1 MREGK
6 RLFAFLDDV
15 HVVTPLAS
23 CLLLFRSCEA
33 GCQHPCAHGHDQG
46 VETQEGSAHELA
58 KFSSRR
64 SPTQQ
69 AAPCTISERVRFANF
84 VAAHLRNW

>member
-46 VETQEGSAHELA
+46 VERRRDPPTSLR
-58 KFSSRR
+58 SSPAGGRQR
-64 SPTQQ
+64 SRQ
-69 AAPCTISERVRFANF
+69 PCTISERVRFANF